1 MKEHDSRKLQSFEN
15 PDIKHLQL
23 FLYLIP
29 IFGFFPALWTLYRR
43 QGSREQQTLSRLAV
57 TLALCWLLSYI
68 LLGTGAQLSEGL
80 ALPLLLTNSILTSSY
95 FIINIWLMVR
105 LWQRRPP
112 QLPLISRV
120 SKRLWRKYLS

>member
-1 MKEHDSRKLQSFEN
+1 MKKQDSRKLQSFEN

-29 IFGFFPALWTLYRR
+29 VFGFFPALWTLYRR
-43 QGSREQQTLSRLAV
+43 QGTREQQTLSRLAV

-68 LLGTGAQLSEGL
+68 FLGTGAQISEGL
-80 ALPLLLTNSILTSSY
+80 ALPLLLTNSVLTSSY
-95 FIINIWLMVR
+95 FLVNIWLMVR
-105 LWQRRPP
+105 LWQRQPP
-112 QLPLISRV
+112 QLPWISRI